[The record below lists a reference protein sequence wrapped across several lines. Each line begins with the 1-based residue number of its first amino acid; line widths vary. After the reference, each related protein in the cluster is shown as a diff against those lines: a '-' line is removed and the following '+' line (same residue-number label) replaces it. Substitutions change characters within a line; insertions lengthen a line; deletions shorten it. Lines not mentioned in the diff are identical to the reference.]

1 MRTFNWIETKT
12 RSTKRSIS
20 TLSFPQFCFPS
31 NHLFRSSYS
40 EHFVP
45 AEQNRPLLLNALK
58 IQEEIGG
65 RKERRFSQTANA
77 IIVRVPTVWFI
88 RLRQAQSFLQMSSSH
103 FRFNPTL
110 PLICDHLPPSLQF
123 RSTIDVKSAVTKVVS
138 GAALPTATGLLI
150 NQQGQ
155 AIVLAV
161 RLIKQRDALVWEP
174 RVEKYR
180 NTYFHSNY
188 IGVGTRKAHVRLPPR
203 VLRN

>member
-1 MRTFNWIETKT
+1 MRTFNRVETKT

-161 RLIKQRDALVWEP
+161 RLIKRRDALVLRTKSWEI
-174 RVEKYR
+174 
-180 NTYFHSNY
+180 SQ
-188 IGVGTRKAHVRLPPR
+188 HVLPFELHWCWYSKGSR
-203 VLRN
+203 